1 MISIKPIA
9 PIVSNVNNNLQRV
22 YFLVPTS
29 VGLSSGFTTGQY
41 AVFSMG
47 GGRVKVNNNGVVV
60 SQAEKSI
67 IACGIDTALYLDSYS
82 INIGFDDSATN
93 YGTGLGVDSTFNI
106 FKNNTLQVSQV
117 LPTSA
122 GTAYKGSFAVNDLLY
137 EYENLI
143 YFTFTVNSKPVPA
156 LLKIYL
162 NLILTFSYAI

>member
-9 PIVSNVNNNLQRV
+9 PVSNVNNNLQRV

-29 VGLSSGFTTGQY
+29 VGLGQGFNTSQY

-47 GGRVKVNNNGVVV
+47 GGRVKVNNIIVAVP
-60 SQAEKSI
+60 QAENSI

-82 INIGFDDSATN
+82 INIGLNDPPNN

-106 FKNNTLQVSQV
+106 FRNNTLQVSQV

-122 GTAYKGSFAVNDLLY
+122 GTAYKGSFAVNNLLY

-143 YFTFTVNSKPVPA
+143 YFTFTVNSNPVPA
-156 LLKIYL
+156 LTKIYL